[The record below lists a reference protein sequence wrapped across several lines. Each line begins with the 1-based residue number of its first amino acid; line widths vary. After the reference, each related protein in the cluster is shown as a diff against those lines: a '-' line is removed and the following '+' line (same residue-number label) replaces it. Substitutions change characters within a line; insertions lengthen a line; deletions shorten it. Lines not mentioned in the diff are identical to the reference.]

1 VESNL
6 GVDSDGPV
14 SGHINRPAQDSTA
27 TTRVLVGAKSVR
39 RVISDVG
46 FRRSRNRKRLEQGS
60 AAHLGCFA
68 DYGDVYGGGFNNPL
82 MTDS

>member
-1 VESNL
+1 MESNL

-14 SGHINRPAQDSTA
+14 SCDVSRPAQNSTD

-39 RVISDVG
+39 PVISDIG
-46 FRRSRNRKRLEQGS
+46 FRRSRNRKRLEQSS
-60 AAHLGCFA
+60 AAHLGCFV
-68 DYGDVYGGGFNNPL
+68 DYGNVYGGGFNNPL